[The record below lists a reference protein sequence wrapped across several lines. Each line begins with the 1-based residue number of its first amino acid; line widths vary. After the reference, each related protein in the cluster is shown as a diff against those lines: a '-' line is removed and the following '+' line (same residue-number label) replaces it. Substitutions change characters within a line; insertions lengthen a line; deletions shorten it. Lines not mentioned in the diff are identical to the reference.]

1 VQCTEVRRSEPRALH
16 FARGRRRR
24 AAVAAGRAG
33 PQPRGLTLGGP
44 PLALKVRTRRN
55 PQLRREG
62 PRNATP
68 DAGVLDVYA
77 FSFSKAP
84 SDKVHIVEFNTRV
97 SRHWHRSCGP
107 MFFKDASALCEP
119 EGEAP

>member
-16 FARGRRRR
+16 FARGRRP
-24 AAVAAGRAG
+24 AVAAGRAG
-33 PQPRGLTLGGP
+33 PQPRGLTLTRRRGGAP

-62 PRNATP
+62 PRKATP
-68 DAGVLDVYA
+68 DAVVLGVYA

-84 SDKVHIVEFNTRV
+84 SDKVYIV
-97 SRHWHRSCGP
+97 SQY
-107 MFFKDASALCEP
+107 
-119 EGEAP
+119 